1 MDSQNKPNNSGQP
14 AQGGGQGGGG
24 NNRRRRHRGNRSGG
38 GASNQGPRP
47 QGAAPQGQPGQNRQG
62 GPNNRPQG
70 GPRPPQNPPRGN
82 TAGSRPASAENRNRA
97 HQGGTRNRSRGG
109 RVLTTNQVL
118 VKYDNLLEQ
127 HLITRRKY
135 YEYFNRVDDRQLYKL
150 EKNFFDSIEHLRR
163 FEANLEP
170 WQREALEKRKTER
183 YKLDL
188 TYSNNRGWNP
198 EEIAKAEFQ
207 PDENEDPHFKDTQ
220 KEAFEEYKE
229 DTEESAGTYEDYLK
243 YKGQA

>member
-1 MDSQNKPNNSGQP
+1 MDSQNRSNSS
-14 AQGGGQGGGG
+14 GGGSGQGGGG
-24 NNRRRRHRGNRSGG
+24 GNRRRRYRGNRSGG
-38 GASNQGPRP
+38 GQGGNQPQSGDGQPRQTQQNP
-47 QGAAPQGQPGQNRQG
+47 NQNQNRPRQSQGQSGGGQSRSG
-62 GPNNRPQG
+62 
-70 GPRPPQNPPRGN
+70 RG
-82 TAGSRPASAENRNRA
+82 S
-97 HQGGTRNRSRGG
+97 GG

-163 FEANLEP
+163 FEASLEP

-183 YKLDL
+183 YRLDL

-198 EEIAKAEFQ
+198 DEIAKVGFE
-207 PDENEDPHFKDTQ
+207 PDVNEDPHFKESQ

-229 DTEESAGTYEDYLK
+229 DDEESVGTFEDYLK
-243 YKGQA
+243 LKGQV

>member
-1 MDSQNKPNNSGQP
+1 MQDSQNRSNN
-14 AQGGGQGGGG
+14 QGGSGSS
-24 NNRRRRHRGNRSGG
+24 NRRRRYRGNRSSGG
-38 GASNQGPRP
+38 G
-47 QGAAPQGQPGQNRQG
+47 GQPGGN
-62 GPNNRPQG
+62 PPQEG
-70 GPRPPQNPPRGN
+70 QSRNTPAPRPAS
-82 TAGSRPASAENRNRA
+82 AGPKPASAENRNRS
-97 HQGGTRNRSRGG
+97 HQASARPRRGNG

-183 YKLDL
+183 YRLDL
-188 TYSNNRGWNP
+188 TYSGNHGLDPLEAKVEVTP
-198 EEIAKAEFQ
+198 EEI
-207 PDENEDPHFKDTQ
+207 EDPHFKESQ
-220 KEAFEEYKE
+220 KEAFQEYKE
-229 DTEESAGTYEDYLK
+229 DTEESVGTFEDYLK
-243 YKGQA
+243 LKGQA

>member
-1 MDSQNKPNNSGQP
+1 MDSQNRSNNSNPGGQG
-14 AQGGGQGGGG
+14 AGGGGGQ
-24 NNRRRRHRGNRSGG
+24 RRRRHRGNRPQGQ
-38 GASNQGPRP
+38 NRGPRP
-47 QGAAPQGQPGQNRQG
+47 EGGQSNQSNRSA
-62 GPNNRPQG
+62 G
-70 GPRPPQNPPRGN
+70 GPRPPQGNRGQ
-82 TAGSRPASAENRNRA
+82 ASSSRNR
-97 HQGGTRNRSRGG
+97 GRSG

-198 EEIAKAEFQ
+198 EEVAQADFQ
-207 PDENEDPHFKDTQ
+207 PDENEDPHFKESQ

-229 DTEESAGTYEDYLK
+229 DTEESVGTYEDYLK
-243 YKGQA
+243 LKGQA

>member
-1 MDSQNKPNNSGQP
+1 MRFTVDSQNRSNN
-14 AQGGGQGGGG
+14 QGGGQPAGGQSSGGGG
-24 NNRRRRHRGNRSGG
+24 ANRNRRRRRGGSGG
-38 GASNQGPRP
+38 GAGGGNANRP
-47 QGAAPQGQPGQNRQG
+47 ANNPPQEAQNRANQ
-62 GPNNRPQG
+62 
-70 GPRPPQNPPRGN
+70 
-82 TAGSRPASAENRNRA
+82 AENRNRS
-97 HQGGTRNRSRGG
+97 HQGSSRSRSRSG

-183 YKLDL
+183 YRLDL
-188 TYSNNRGWNP
+188 TYSNNREWNP
-198 EEIAKAEFQ
+198 EEIAKANFA
-207 PDENEDPHFKDTQ
+207 PDENEDPHFKESQ

-229 DTEESAGTYEDYLK
+229 DTEESEGTYEDYLRI
-243 YKGQA
+243 KGQA

>member
-1 MDSQNKPNNSGQP
+1 VQDSQNRSNNPGGSNSGSSGGGGGNRRRRSRP
-14 AQGGGQGGGG
+14 PGGGQG
-24 NNRRRRHRGNRSGG
+24 NNNNNPNRN
-38 GASNQGPRP
+38 NQSAPKPPQANARPNQNNGPRP
-47 QGAAPQGQPGQNRQG
+47 S
-62 GPNNRPQG
+62 
-70 GPRPPQNPPRGN
+70 GN
-82 TAGSRPASAENRNRA
+82 SNRNRR
-97 HQGGTRNRSRGG
+97 GGTG

-135 YEYFNRVDDRQLYKL
+135 YEYFNRVDERQLIKL

-183 YKLDL
+183 YRLDL
-188 TYSNNRGWNP
+188 TYSNNRDWNP
-198 EEIAKAEFQ
+198 EEIAKEGFQ
-207 PDENEDPHFKDTQ
+207 PDENEDPHFKESQ

-229 DTEESAGTYEDYLK
+229 DTEESVGTYEDYLK
-243 YKGQA
+243 IKGQA

>member
-1 MDSQNKPNNSGQP
+1 VDSQNRANSPGGQ
-14 AQGGGQGGGG
+14 GQGGGG
-24 NNRRRRHRGNRSGG
+24 NRRRRHRGGQASNRPAGGPNRQEGPQNRS
-38 GASNQGPRP
+38 QGPRHNER
-47 QGAAPQGQPGQNRQG
+47 PG
-62 GPNNRPQG
+62 
-70 GPRPPQNPPRGN
+70 
-82 TAGSRPASAENRNRA
+82 SAEQRNKSF
-97 HQGGTRNRSRGG
+97 QGSSRHRSRSG

-135 YEYFNRVDDRQLYKL
+135 FEYFNRVDERQLYKL

-188 TYSNNRGWNP
+188 TYSDNRGWNP
-198 EEIAKAEFQ
+198 EEIAKEGFAPE
-207 PDENEDPHFKDTQ
+207 ENEDPHFKESQ
-220 KEAFEEYKE
+220 REAFEAYKE
-229 DTEESAGTYEDYLK
+229 DNEESEGSFEDYLN

>member
-1 MDSQNKPNNSGQP
+1 MDSQNRNQGGQSSGGQ
-14 AQGGGQGGGG
+14 QSGGGQGGGG
-24 NNRRRRHRGNRSGG
+24 GNRRRRHRGGG
-38 GASNQGPRP
+38 G
-47 QGAAPQGQPGQNRQG
+47 GQNRQG
-62 GPNNRPQG
+62 GNAPQDGQPRTAAPRPQG
-70 GPRPPQNPPRGN
+70 PRPEGQQGQQ
-82 TAGSRPASAENRNRA
+82 SRNQAENRNRS
-97 HQGGTRNRSRGG
+97 HQGGNRSRSRSG

-135 YEYFNRVDDRQLYKL
+135 YEYFNRVDERQLYKL

-188 TYSNNRGWNP
+188 TYSNNRDWNP
-198 EEIAKAEFQ
+198 EEIAKAGFE
-207 PDENEDPHFKDTQ
+207 PDENEDPHFKDSQ

-229 DTEESAGTYEDYLK
+229 DTEESVGTYEDYLRL
-243 YKGQA
+243 KGQV

>member
-1 MDSQNKPNNSGQP
+1 MDSQNRSNNSNPNG
-14 AQGGGQGGGG
+14 ASSGGG
-24 NNRRRRHRGNRSGG
+24 NRRRRYRG
-38 GASNQGPRP
+38 
-47 QGAAPQGQPGQNRQG
+47 
-62 GPNNRPQG
+62 NRPQG
-70 GPRPPQNPPRGN
+70 GNAPQGGPQPVKEGQSRNPAPKP
-82 TAGSRPASAENRNRA
+82 SQAENRNRG
-97 HQGGTRNRSRGG
+97 HQSSSRSRSRGG

-135 YEYFNRVDDRQLYKL
+135 YEYFNRVDDRQLYRL

-188 TYSNNRGWNP
+188 TYSDNRGWDP

-207 PDENEDPHFKDTQ
+207 PDENEDPHFKESQ
-220 KEAFEEYKE
+220 KEAFEEYKD
-229 DTEESAGTYEDYLK
+229 DTEESVGTFEDYLK
-243 YKGQA
+243 LKGQD

>member
-1 MDSQNKPNNSGQP
+1 LDSQNRNQGGQSSGGQP
-14 AQGGGQGGGG
+14 AGGGQGGGG
-24 NNRRRRHRGNRSGG
+24 GNRRRRSRGGGGGNRQNNP
-38 GASNQGPRP
+38 NQE
-47 QGAAPQGQPGQNRQG
+47 GQN
-62 GPNNRPQG
+62 
-70 GPRPPQNPPRGN
+70 RPPQNARPEGGQNSRNQGDNRNRPHQG
-82 TAGSRPASAENRNRA
+82 GSRP
-97 HQGGTRNRSRGG
+97 RSRSG

-183 YKLDL
+183 YRLDL
-188 TYSNNRGWNP
+188 TYSNNRDWNP
-198 EEIAKAEFQ
+198 EEIAKAGFE
-207 PDENEDPHFKDTQ
+207 PDENEDPHFKESQ

-229 DTEESAGTYEDYLK
+229 DTEESVGSYEDYLK
-243 YKGQA
+243 LKGQV

>member
-1 MDSQNKPNNSGQP
+1 MDSQNRSNNPGGQSG
-14 AQGGGQGGGG
+14 GGGPRRRRSRHHGQGGARPNPQQPQEG
-24 NNRRRRHRGNRSGG
+24 R
-38 GASNQGPRP
+38 NQ
-47 QGAAPQGQPGQNRQG
+47 
-62 GPNNRPQG
+62 
-70 GPRPPQNPPRGN
+70 
-82 TAGSRPASAENRNRA
+82 AENRNRN
-97 HQGGTRNRSRGG
+97 HQTGSKNRNRSG

-135 YEYFNRVDDRQLYKL
+135 YEYFNRVDDRQLRKL
-150 EKNFFDSIEHLRR
+150 EKNFYDSIEHLRR
-163 FEANLEP
+163 FEMNLEP

-188 TYSNNRGWNP
+188 TYSGNRGWDP
-198 EEIAKAEFQ
+198 EEIAKQDFQ

-229 DTEESAGTYEDYLK
+229 DAEESEGSFEDYLK
-243 YKGQA
+243 YKGLA

>member
-1 MDSQNKPNNSGQP
+1 VDSQNKPNNPGNSAGGQG
-14 AQGGGQGGGG
+14 GGGQGGGG
-24 NNRRRRHRGNRSGG
+24 HRRRRHRGGSNRQGG
-38 GASNQGPRP
+38 QNAQGGQSQGGPRPEGQQQNRLQGPRP
-47 QGAAPQGQPGQNRQG
+47 QNQG
-62 GPNNRPQG
+62 GQRPG
-70 GPRPPQNPPRGN
+70 
-82 TAGSRPASAENRNRA
+82 SAENRNRN
-97 HQGGTRNRSRGG
+97 HQGGSRSRSRSG

-135 YEYFNRVDDRQLYKL
+135 YEYFNRVDDRQLRKL

-163 FEANLEP
+163 FESNLEP

-188 TYSNNRGWNP
+188 TYSNNRDWNP
-198 EEIAKAEFQ
+198 EEIAKEGFA
-207 PDENEDPHFKDTQ
+207 PDENEDPHFKDSQ

-229 DTEESAGTYEDYLK
+229 DTEESEGTYEDYLK
-243 YKGQA
+243 LKGLN

>member
-1 MDSQNKPNNSGQP
+1 MDSQNRSNNSNP
-14 AQGGGQGGGG
+14 GGQGGGG
-24 NNRRRRHRGNRSGG
+24 PRRRRHRGNR
-38 GASNQGPRP
+38 NRGPRP
-47 QGAAPQGQPGQNRQG
+47 EGQSQGQ
-62 GPNNRPQG
+62 RPQG
-70 GPRPPQNPPRGN
+70 GAQEASRGAPR
-82 TAGSRPASAENRNRA
+82 SSSAE
-97 HQGGTRNRSRGG
+97 QRNRSHQSGSRSGGRSNRGRSG

-135 YEYFNRVDDRQLYKL
+135 YEYFNRVDERQLYKL

-198 EEIAKAEFQ
+198 TEIAEADFQ
-207 PDENEDPHFKDTQ
+207 PDENEDPHFKDSQ
-220 KEAFEEYKE
+220 REAFEEYKD
-229 DTEESAGTYEDYLK
+229 DTEESEGTYEDYLRL
-243 YKGQA
+243 KGQE